1 MPHKSALVRLRSLIP
16 THMNDEIWAY
26 LGLSAESMCG
36 HSTITVPNPTPFP
49 LQGPPVL
56 EDEWTNAWTMDIPA
70 PIHYPQAPPTG
81 VHSSS
86 LSTIRAIDEAAG
98 RLRPESLITST
109 HDEDLPVTRRS
120 DSESM
125 SQTTFIPSILRGSE
139 GSLLTS
145 ITSNQGPRDN
155 IFRGG
160 DTNYNWHQEGV
171 STNALDYGNRYTH
184 THTTSDFSVPS
195 TLQSVSRA
203 STIVPY
209 QEQRASRGQLE
220 QLYKTRKVPVA
231 ASSRSSRRP
240 GGNRGA
246 LQGKYV
252 CSTCGRRYAQ
262 QSGVTRHHRD
272 VHEVSFC
279 MHCRNFKW
287 HRHHQL
293 KEHLARQH
301 PDVDL
306 LVALGEATRSRR
318 KATMTSNRIRR
329 HRAHLHATE
338 HARWGSI
345 ESRPGRSMPPPA
357 RAKITSVS
365 NLEDARKLELQN
377 AVYAHTAFPSIKE
390 HAPLATDLGMSA
402 RGVEICSQ
410 NKRQSAAGPR
420 GCTTA
425 PPIRPRACTSL
436 CASTSG
442 YHGGQTLGLGP
453 APVGDLETCHTRQ
466 RSGTGISS
474 R

>member
-1 MPHKSALVRLRSLIP
+1 
-16 THMNDEIWAY
+16 MNW
-26 LGLSAESMCG
+26 L
-36 HSTITVPNPTPFP
+36 VPNT
-49 LQGPPVL
+49 
-56 EDEWTNAWTMDIPA
+56 
-70 PIHYPQAPPTG
+70 
-81 VHSSS
+81 S
-86 LSTIRAIDEAAG
+86 LK
-98 RLRPESLITST
+98 
-109 HDEDLPVTRRS
+109 
-120 DSESM
+120 
-125 SQTTFIPSILRGSE
+125 SILRGSE

-402 RGVEICSQ
+402 RGVEIWSVHAFVYNVLLFSDPSVIFSALRIKGSQ
-410 NKRQSAAGPR
+410 RRAREDALPPPPSGQEHAPHFAP
-420 GCTTA
+420 A
-425 PPIRPRACTSL
+425 PPDIMAARHLWVQSLRPRPL
-436 CASTSG
+436 
-442 YHGGQTLGLGP
+442 QQI
-453 APVGDLETCHTRQ
+453 TC
-466 RSGTGISS
+466 
-474 R
+474 